1 LKLQLGHGST
11 PNVPPTVLALTGVTG
26 LLGHHILEY
35 LLEHTSAKKI
45 HCLAVQMLKERL
57 KDKELLVD
65 PRVQYHKGELS
76 DPYLGISKGDANSIF
91 AQVDAVIHNGA
102 DTSHIKNYA
111 DVIASN
117 VGSTVAL
124 ARLCLPR
131 RIPMHYISS
140 AGIAIYYGQ
149 DSFPAVSV
157 TKTGSIHPSADGS
170 FGYGCSKWAC
180 ERILEQVHEK
190 WDLPV
195 YIYRPSTIIREGADS
210 TTSRAELDWVNALLH
225 YIRETKSAPKV
236 KHNRGALDLV
246 SVKSCCTELLENVL
260 GNRASKILKYMN
272 QVGDIVISMDR
283 MHEID
288 ADQGIRYNVLPLS
301 EWVDNAVSAGL
312 HPAVG
317 MLIKDMDT
325 EGSPNYPRLLKGT
338 V

>member
-1 LKLQLGHGST
+1 
-11 PNVPPTVLALTGVTG
+11 
-26 LLGHHILEY
+26 
-35 LLEHTSAKKI
+35 
-45 HCLAVQMLKERL
+45 LKERL
-57 KDKELLVD
+57 ENTELLVD
-65 PRVQYHKGELS
+65 PRVQYHEGKLS
-76 DPYLGISKGDANSIF
+76 DPYLGLSKADANSIF

-102 DTSHIKNYA
+102 DTSHIKNYT
-111 DVIASN
+111 DLRASN
-117 VGSTVAL
+117 VGSTIAL
-124 ARLCLPR
+124 IQLCLPR

-149 DSFPAVSV
+149 NSFPAVSV
-157 TKTGSIHPSADGS
+157 TGPGSTYPAADGS
-170 FGYGCSKWAC
+170 FGYGCSKWVC
-180 ERILEQVHEK
+180 EKTLEQVHEK
-190 WDLPV
+190 CDLPV
-195 YIYRPSTIIREGADS
+195 YIYRPSTVIREGADS

-225 YIRETKSAPKV
+225 YIRKTKSAPKV
-236 KHNRGALDLV
+236 EHNHGALDLV
-246 SVKSCCTELLENVL
+246 SVKSCCTELLENVF
-260 GNRASKILKYMN
+260 GDPTSKGLKYIN
-272 QVGDIVISMDR
+272 QVGDIVIPMDR